1 MPATYEAIAS
11 TTLSSAASTIT
22 FSSIPNTYTDLRLVL
37 VARSSRVDTTD
48 PIYVRINSDTGS
60 NYSMTY
66 ITGDGSTA
74 SSSRSTSISLWQIGS
89 MPAANAAANL
99 FNYCSMDFFSYSGL
113 TNKTVLS
120 EESRDM
126 NGSGVVDRRVLLW
139 RSTSAINNIQFT
151 SGSSSNFVTGT
162 TATLYGIKAA

>member
-1 MPATYEAIAS
+1 MPTTYEPIA
-11 TTLSSAASTIT
+11 TQTLGSAASSIT
-22 FSSIPNTYTDLRLVL
+22 FSSIPTTYTDLRLVL

-48 PIYVRINSDTGS
+48 PIYVRVNSDSGS

-66 ITGDGSTA
+66 LFGDGSSA

-89 MPAANAAANL
+89 MPAFLAASNL
-99 FNYCSMDFFSYSGL
+99 FNFCSMDFFSYAGS

-126 NGSGVVDRRVLLW
+126 NGSGIVDRRVLLW

-162 TATLYGIKAA
+162 TATLYGIKNA